1 LPVSERIH
9 RPQDDEDLLHAAVRE
24 AGALAANY
32 FNGSTQ
38 SWTKDDGTPVSDA
51 DLAVDEL
58 LKSRLQPARPD
69 YGWLSEETEDNDDR
83 LGNSRVWVIDPI
95 DGTRSFLEGGEHWC
109 LSAALI
115 EGGRPVIGAVYLP
128 LSDKMY
134 AARAG
139 EGASMNDRPLTT
151 SARGELA
158 GSKVIA
164 HKNILQPHRW
174 RTPWPDVD
182 VGMTTSLALRLC
194 LVADGSFD
202 AALAVGSKC
211 DWDLAAGDLI
221 VHEAGGRVCD
231 LEGATL
237 RYNKPATR
245 QAGLVASGANLH
257 DEIIRF
263 SSGYKPN

>member
-1 LPVSERIH
+1 MPVSERAH
-9 RPQDDEDLLHAAVRE
+9 SRHDDQELLHAAVRE
-24 AGALAANY
+24 AGQLAADY
-32 FNGSTQ
+32 FRGSTQ

-51 DLAVDEL
+51 DMAVDEL
-58 LKSRLQPARPD
+58 LKQRLQPVRPG

-83 LGNSRVWVIDPI
+83 LGTSLIWVVDPI

-109 LSAALI
+109 VTASLI
-115 EGGRPVIGAVYLP
+115 EDGRPVIGTVYLP

-134 AARAG
+134 SARIG
-139 EGASMNDRPLTT
+139 DGAWLNGTPLAT
-151 SARGELA
+151 SPRGELA
-158 GSKVIA
+158 GSKMIA
-164 HKNILQPHRW
+164 HKNILQPRRW
-174 RTPWPDVD
+174 HTPWPDVD

-221 VHEAGGRVCD
+221 VHEAGGQVSNLAGER
-231 LEGATL
+231 L

-257 DEIIRF
+257 DEIIRYA
-263 SSGYKPN
+263 SGYKPA

>member
-1 LPVSERIH
+1 MSERIH
-9 RPQDDEDLLHAAVRE
+9 RPREDEDLLHAAVRE
-24 AGALAANY
+24 AGALAAGY

-58 LKSRLQPARPD
+58 LKSRLLPARPD
-69 YGWLSEETEDNDDR
+69 YGWLSEETDDNDDR
-83 LGNSRVWVIDPI
+83 LANSRVWVVDPI

-109 LSAALI
+109 VTAALV
-115 EGGRPVIGAVYLP
+115 EDGRPAIGVVYLP

-139 EGASMNDRPLTT
+139 EGASMNGQLLIASTRN
-151 SARGELA
+151 ELA
-158 GSKVIA
+158 GSKMIA
-164 HKNILQPHRW
+164 HKSILQPHRW
-174 RTPWPDVD
+174 QTPWPDVD

-231 LEGATL
+231 LGGATL
-237 RYNKPATR
+237 RYNKRATR
-245 QAGLVASGANLH
+245 QDGLIASGANLH